1 MNQGNVKTD
10 DGLRVVHG
18 EDQVRIVEPN
28 GTTSVTINLA
38 LKHDDKPFRVQNWR
52 STQEVMDEQG
62 KVVARTTDPEMAKR
76 ICHLLIAHK
85 IIEDRKSA
93 AGT

>member
-1 MNQGNVKTD
+1 MNHEHVKTD
-10 DGLRVVHG
+10 DGLRVVQSD
-18 EDQVRIVEPN
+18 DQVWIVEPN

-38 LKHDDKPFRVQNWR
+38 LKHDDKPFRIQNWR
-52 STQEVMDEQG
+52 STQEVMDAEG

-85 IIEDRKSA
+85 IIEDRKVA
-93 AGT
+93 AGA

>member
-1 MNQGNVKTD
+1 MNQAQVKTE
-10 DGLRVVHG
+10 DGLQVVH
-18 EDQVRIVEPN
+18 DQDSMRIVDPD
-28 GTTSVTINLA
+28 GTISVTIHVA
-38 LKHDDKPFRVQNWR
+38 PKGHDEPFRVQHWR
-52 STQEVMDEQG
+52 STQEVMDAEG

-85 IIEDRKSA
+85 IIEDRKAA